1 LRRHRAPDVGGSTDP
16 AEEVAAAPRTLNTV
30 EAQLR
35 RYFLG
40 LVGFGFVACW
50 AAAGLVTGLLAVA
63 ACTAVVAG
71 PQLLHRRTA
80 TARKRRAEPRR
91 RPPVL
96 ARALAD
102 EEPLSLPLVPDEP
115 SLILELG

>member
-1 LRRHRAPDVGGSTDP
+1 
-16 AEEVAAAPRTLNTV
+16 V

-50 AAAGLVTGLLAVA
+50 AAVGLVTGLLAVTACA
-63 ACTAVVAG
+63 AIVAG
-71 PQLLHRRTA
+71 PQLLRRRTA
-80 TARKRRAEPRR
+80 SRKRRAEPRR
-91 RPPVL
+91 RPPVR

-102 EEPLSLPLVPDEP
+102 EEPQSLPLVPDEP

>member
-1 LRRHRAPDVGGSTDP
+1 M
-16 AEEVAAAPRTLNTV
+16 

-50 AAAGLVTGLLAVA
+50 ATAGLETGVLAVA
-63 ACTAVVAG
+63 ACAAIVAG
-71 PQLLHRRTA
+71 PQLLRRRTA
-80 TARKRRAEPRR
+80 TSRKRRAEPRR
-91 RPPVL
+91 RPPVR
-96 ARALAD
+96 ARPLVD
-102 EEPLSLPLVPDEP
+102 EEPLGLPLVPDEP

>member
-1 LRRHRAPDVGGSTDP
+1 
-16 AEEVAAAPRTLNTV
+16 V

-50 AAAGLVTGLLAVA
+50 AAAGLVTAVLAVA
-63 ACTAVVAG
+63 ACAAIVAG
-71 PQLLHRRTA
+71 PQLLRRRTA
-80 TARKRRAEPRR
+80 TSRKRRAEPRR
-91 RPPVL
+91 RPPVR

-102 EEPLSLPLVPDEP
+102 EDLLSLPLVPDEP